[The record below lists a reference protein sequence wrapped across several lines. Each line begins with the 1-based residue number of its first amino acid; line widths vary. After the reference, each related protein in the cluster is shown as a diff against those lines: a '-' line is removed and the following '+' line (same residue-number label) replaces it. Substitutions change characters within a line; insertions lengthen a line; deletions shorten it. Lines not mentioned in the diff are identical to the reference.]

1 MNNCTFIGRLTKDPE
16 IRYTKDNKAVC
27 TFTIAINRYNGMAD
41 FIRIE
46 AWGTTAENCAKYLV
60 KGRQAGVV
68 GSLHNN
74 RYEKD
79 GVKHSFDYVYADRVE
94 FLEWGEKKEATP
106 QAQRFE
112 AEQFEQAEQAR
123 QNINN
128 VLGINAKWDDV
139 PDDLPF

>member
-16 IRYTKDNKAVC
+16 LRYTKDNQAVC
-27 TFTIAINRYNGMAD
+27 TFTIAVNRYNGMAD

-60 KGRQAGVV
+60 KGRQVGVV
-68 GSLHNN
+68 GSLRNN

-94 FLEWGEKKEATP
+94 FLEWGEKKEAPT
-106 QAQRFE
+106 QE
-112 AEQFEQAEQAR
+112 AEQAR

-128 VLGINAKWDDV
+128 VLGINTTFESIGNDDI
-139 PDDLPF
+139 PF